1 MIKIESYNDKYPD
14 YHEITVDFSKFP
26 DGTLLI
32 KSEIPTS
39 QKLYLRIVWQYEE
52 QDELSRLIYLT
63 YHIRDH
69 FKGKLDLY
77 MPYIPNARMDR
88 VKDSDEVF
96 TLKYFAKIIN
106 SLHFNKVRVLDAHS
120 NVSLA
125 LIDNVEQESV
135 KFFIE
140 EAAGRFCPNLLFMP
154 DEGAHKRYSSMI
166 DMPSTFGIKIRDWR
180 TGEIQDY
187 RLADPD
193 LIDGKRV
200 LIVDDISSKGGTFYF
215 ASKLLKEH
223 GAKDVGLYVTH
234 CETTIKDGNL
244 FDKDTNISR
253 IYTHDPLWN
262 PEKVTDE
269 NLKKIII
276 L

>member
-1 MIKIESYNDKYPD
+1 MIKIESYNDKFPY
-14 YHEITVDFSKFP
+14 YHEITVNFSKFP

-39 QKLYLRIVWQYEE
+39 QKLYLRIIWQYEE
-52 QDELSRLIYLT
+52 QDELSKLIYLT

-88 VKDSDEVF
+88 VKNADEVF
-96 TLKYFAKIIN
+96 TLKYFANIIN
-106 SLHFNKVRVLDAHS
+106 SLHFDKVYVLDAHS

-125 LIDNVEQESV
+125 LIDNIEQMSV
-135 KFFIE
+135 KRGIE
-140 EAAGRFCPNLLFMP
+140 EVIRVFHPNLMFMP
-154 DEGAHKRYSSMI
+154 DEGAHKRYISMLN
-166 DMPSTFGIKIRDWR
+166 MSSTFGIKIRDWR
-180 TGEIQDY
+180 TGKIQDY
-187 RLADPD
+187 RLADPE
-193 LIDGKRV
+193 LVAGKRV
-200 LIVDDISSKGGTFYF
+200 LMVDDISSKGGTFYF

-223 GAKDVGLYVTH
+223 GARDIGLYVTH

-244 FDKDTNISR
+244 FDKDTNISQ
-253 IYTHDPLWN
+253 IYTADPLWN
-262 PEKVTDE
+262 PENVTDE
-269 NLKKIII
+269 NLKKIKI